1 MTSGVFY
8 FYTYCCKHIA
18 YNVTKMEHVLRFLK
32 DLDQM
37 YSARFVG
44 HLFLASENKEIQS
57 KQNSFILP
65 EGIFENC

>member
-1 MTSGVFY
+1 
-8 FYTYCCKHIA
+8 
-18 YNVTKMEHVLRFLK
+18 MEHVLRFLK